1 LPEISRFGLVGRFIW
16 DGTRLREVD
25 DMRHAQAHWM
35 IYESPIGPL
44 TIVAGPSGIT
54 NLNFPGRLRTPAEA
68 AKRPMPETVSHLEA
82 YFAGELQTFDL
93 ALDLHGTPLQKA
105 VWDELLRIPYGTT
118 TSYGELA
125 GRIDESLYRSDV
137 EPYRRAR
144 VVGAANGRNPVSIIV
159 PCHRVIGADGSLTGY
174 GGGLQRKQ
182 ALIDLERRSL
192 AGEPLDP
199 SWSNRQLAMI

>member
-1 LPEISRFGLVGRFIW
+1 
-16 DGTRLREVD
+16 
-25 DMRHAQAHWM
+25 MRHAQVHWT

-44 TIVAGPSGIT
+44 TLVAGPSGII
-54 NLNFPGRLRTPAEA
+54 NLNFPGRLRPPAEA
-68 AKRPMPETVSHLEA
+68 AKRPMPAAVSQLEA
-82 YFAGELQTFDL
+82 YFAGELRSFDL

-105 VWDELLRIPYGTT
+105 VWDELLPIPYGTT

-125 GRIDESLYRSDV
+125 GRIEESLYRSDV

-144 VVGAANGRNPVSIIV
+144 VVGAANGRNPVPVIV

-182 ALIDLERRSL
+182 ALLDLERRTL

-199 SWSNRQLAMI
+199 VWSNRQLAML

>member
-1 LPEISRFGLVGRFIW
+1 
-16 DGTRLREVD
+16 
-25 DMRHAQAHWM
+25 MRHAQAHWT

-44 TIVAGPSGIT
+44 TLVAGPSGII
-54 NLNFPGRLRTPAEA
+54 NLSFPGRVRPPAEA
-68 AKRPMPETVSHLEA
+68 AKRPMPETVEQLDA
-82 YFAGELQTFDL
+82 YFAGELRTFDL
-93 ALDLHGTPLQKA
+93 ALDLHGTLLQKA
-105 VWDELLRIPYGTT
+105 VWDELLEIPYGTT

-125 GRIDESLYRSDV
+125 ERIDEFLYRPDV

-144 VVGAANGRNPVSIIV
+144 AVGAANGRNPVPIIV

-182 ALIDLERRSL
+182 ALLDLERKTL

-199 SWSNRQLAMI
+199 SWSDRQLAML

>member
-1 LPEISRFGLVGRFIW
+1 ML
-16 DGTRLREVD
+16 
-25 DMRHAQAHWM
+25 HAQAQWTT
-35 IYESPIGPL
+35 YESPIGPL

-54 NLNFPGRLRTPAEA
+54 NLNFTGRLRTPAEA
-68 AKRPMPETVSHLEA
+68 AKRPMPETVSQLEA
-82 YFAGELQTFDL
+82 YFAGELRTFDL

-105 VWDELLRIPYGTT
+105 VWDELLQIPYGTT

-125 GRIDESLYRSDV
+125 GRIDKSLYRSDV